1 LACSAF
7 TPWQRIA
14 CSGAAMTEPVLGLIV
29 ALALGAYLLVTL
41 LRPERF

>member
-1 LACSAF
+1 M
-7 TPWQRIA
+7 I
-14 CSGAAMTEPVLGLIV
+14 EPVFGLII